1 MTAFADRFW
10 EPWAQLERFQ
20 HDMNRLFTQGGRA
33 PWATAQYPG
42 MNIWTGEEG
51 AMLTAMLPGVTPE
64 TLDISVL
71 GQTLTLRGRR
81 EALPLKQDEAY
92 HRRERPHGEFSRTVE
107 LPFRVDAQKVV
118 AQFKDGVLELMLPRA
133 AEDKPRRITVKAN

>member
-20 HDMNRLFTQGGRA
+20 NDMNRLFSQAAR
-33 PWATAQYPG
+33 PSWAASPQLPS

-51 AMLTAMLPGVTPE
+51 ALVTAALPGVRPDN
-64 TLDISVL
+64 LDISVL

-81 EALPLKQDEAY
+81 DPEALRDDEAY
-92 HRRERPHGEFSRTVE
+92 HRRERPHGEFSRSVE

-118 AQFKDGVLELMLPRA
+118 AEFKDGVLELMLPRA
-133 AEDKPRRITVKAN
+133 AEDEP